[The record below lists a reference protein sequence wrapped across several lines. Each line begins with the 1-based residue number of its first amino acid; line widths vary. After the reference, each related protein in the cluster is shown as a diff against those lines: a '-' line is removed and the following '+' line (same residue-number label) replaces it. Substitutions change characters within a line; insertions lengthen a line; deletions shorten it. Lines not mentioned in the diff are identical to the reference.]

1 MVLVN
6 KEICSTH
13 AENRAG
19 TTQPPPPLKTGH
31 CASCGGLWTNCLFW
45 ISLTA
50 LSTRHQ
56 TGSSCSNRL
65 IQLRCH
71 KDRCRKSF
79 LPSARALF
87 HTSVWLRLS
96 ALHVVKCSVCLIFT
110 TCIFC
115 SSTLILLLKLS
126 NELSVY
132 SVLFKT
138 ALWYNY
144 QKSGKAHTDWSFK
157 TPFAAPCWWVV
168 GSPDIL
174 IFRCRQMKRWGLG
187 LGLG

>member
-1 MVLVN
+1 MSLRRRCVAAPRLAQPIRVLYDQLH
-6 KEICSTH
+6 SQS
-13 AENRAG
+13 AG
-19 TTQPPPPLKTGH
+19 TSGPPGASEHVQATTPAQLSQPHFNLDGERW
-31 CASCGGLWTNCLFW
+31 G
-45 ISLTA
+45 
-50 LSTRHQ
+50 
-56 TGSSCSNRL
+56 
-65 IQLRCH
+65 CH

-87 HTSVWLRLS
+87 HTSDWLRLS

-126 NELSVY
+126 NKLSVY

-144 QKSGKAHTDWSFK
+144 QKSGKAHNDWSFK